1 MVVIPA
7 KAEALY
13 NSEAGQSIFALHR
26 SNMDSRFR
34 ALLSGKEFADLQK
47 HEMRV
52 RMSAT
57 VSNHHS
63 HRNLP
68 WESLSLRER
77 VPRGG

>member
-1 MVVIPA
+1 
-7 KAEALY
+7 
-13 NSEAGQSIFALHR
+13 
-26 SNMDSRFR
+26 MDSRFR